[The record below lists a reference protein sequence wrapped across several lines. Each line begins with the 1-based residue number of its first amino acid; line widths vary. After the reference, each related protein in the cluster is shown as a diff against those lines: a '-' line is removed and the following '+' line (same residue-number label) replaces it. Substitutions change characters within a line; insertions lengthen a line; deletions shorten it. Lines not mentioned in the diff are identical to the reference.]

1 MEGIIKGWY
10 ISGIPSIRMAFHR
23 SSSSPYNKIVSAS
36 GCVFIPPA
44 SVVAF
49 VFTLCFSSGDIV
61 TCDDEEDGD
70 NDDVLMFIWID
81 PSNSN

>member
-49 VFTLCFSSGDIV
+49 VFTLCCSGGDMV
-61 TCDDEEDGD
+61 TTCDDNDDD
-70 NDDVLMFIWID
+70 NDVLLLFIWID